1 MPSWARSARSSPVN
15 TLVTEPISKIVA
27 PSGRSLVPVRTWPCP
42 TRRCSPRARHPT
54 TRPMRRPDRM
64 VRSAS
69 SSTRLSP
76 TASGGRLAPCISCTH
91 APAGSPRPWP
101 RPAARSV
108 VRPSSCN
115 VIPSGCEH
123 GKADYSNT
131 SRLSRYGCV
140 VAAAS
145 SGSGPLRT
153 ALAFPDGTATQDGS
167 LNLMPSPLPQYPPA
181 HAHVAS
187 GAGSPHGWSA
197 RPRAHT
203 IPMTWT
209 CRPCRPTGHGGR
221 ATP

>member
-1 MPSWARSARSSPVN
+1 MGQVGQEQPGEHLGDRTDLKDRGAVGAILGAGADSAIPDQA
-15 TLVTEPISKIVA
+15 LLA
-27 PSGRSLVPVRTWPCP
+27 
-42 TRRCSPRARHPT
+42 RARHPT

-69 SSTRLSP
+69 SSTVLSP
-76 TASGGRLAPCISCTH
+76 TAPGGRLAARLSCTH

-108 VRPSSCN
+108 VRPSSCS
-115 VIPSGCEH
+115 VIPSGCEQ

-131 SRLSRYGCV
+131 SRLSRYGWG

-153 ALAFPDGTATQDGS
+153 ALAIPDGTATQDGS

-181 HAHVAS
+181 HAHVAW

-197 RPRAHT
+197 RSRAHT
-203 IPMTWT
+203 VPMPWT
-209 CRPCRPTGHGGR
+209 CRPCRPTGYGGR

>member
-1 MPSWARSARSSPVN
+1 MRGTSMGTRCLPRRIVLDCRLHRRTSA
-15 TLVTEPISKIVA
+15 
-27 PSGRSLVPVRTWPCP
+27 W
-42 TRRCSPRARHPT
+42 
-54 TRPMRRPDRM
+54 
-64 VRSAS
+64 
-69 SSTRLSP
+69 SP
-76 TASGGRLAPCISCTH
+76 TAAGCAGQRLEESQAEPVDRPGGVAEH
-91 APAGSPRPWP
+91 DHGGAGLPGDGDEAAKSAGPTVMPQHP

-140 VAAAS
+140 VAAVS

-153 ALAFPDGTATQDGS
+153 ALAIPDGAATQGGS

-209 CRPCRPTGHGGR
+209 CRPCQPTGHGGR

>member
-1 MPSWARSARSSPVN
+1 MTAGYGATHPGEQCHSRAA
-15 TLVTEPISKIVA
+15 
-27 PSGRSLVPVRTWPCP
+27 SLPCP
-42 TRRCSPRARHPT
+42 LGTAIGAHEVIARLEQAWAAWQY
-54 TRPMRRPDRM
+54 PD
-64 VRSAS
+64 
-69 SSTRLSP
+69 LSP
-76 TASGGRLAPCISCTH
+76 TAPGGRLAARLSCTH

-108 VRPSSCN
+108 VRPSSCS
-115 VIPSGCEH
+115 VIPSGCEQ

-131 SRLSRYGCV
+131 SRLSRYGWG

-153 ALAFPDGTATQDGS
+153 ALAIPDVTATQDGS

-181 HAHVAS
+181 HAHVAW

-203 IPMTWT
+203 VPMPWT
-209 CRPCRPTGHGGR
+209 CRPCRPTGYGGR